1 MAQWTFITN
10 HGAVL
15 ALVAKHSDI
24 TIREIAVQLVLT
36 ERPIRRILA
45 DLEASGYLHKQR
57 IGRNNRY
64 EVNLS
69 GELRREGLHEGT
81 VGALI
86 QLLNDSMGS
95 E

>member
-15 ALVAKHSDI
+15 ALVAKHSNM
-24 TIREIAVQLVLT
+24 TIREIAVKLMLT

-45 DLEASGYLHKQR
+45 DLEASGYLYKQR

-64 EVNLS
+64 KVNLS
-69 GELRREGLHEGT
+69 LDLRRNGLHVGT

-86 QLLNDSMGS
+86 QFLNDSTRS